1 VDVIVYVETNFLM
14 SVATGREARGDDLL
28 AAVSASVRVAV
39 PSGCYMESF
48 SAFEDEQKRRIWFR
62 AELDKQ
68 IVQLRRDTT
77 SANAANLLDRLE
89 ESRTAN
95 LELLNDVQ
103 SRLFKL
109 VDRAAGILEPIPD
122 TPAIIQ
128 RAVTAM
134 LIPDPTDNL
143 ILHAILDHAGRFP
156 GAKKALLTDNTRDFD
171 TDDVRVALAAV
182 GINRPFRSVT
192 NVLGW
197 LGSLP
202 H

>member
-1 VDVIVYVETNFLM
+1 MGATVYVETNFLM
-14 SVATGREARGDDLL
+14 SVAMGREANGDDLL
-28 AAVSASVRVAV
+28 AAVSASVSIAI

-48 SAFEDEQKRRIWFR
+48 SAFEDEQKRRNRFR
-62 AELDKQ
+62 DELDKQ

-77 SANAANLLDRLE
+77 SANAGALLGRLE
-89 ESRTAN
+89 ESRIAN
-95 LELLNDVQ
+95 DQLLNDVQ
-103 SRLFKL
+103 ARLFGF
-109 VDRAAGILEPIPD
+109 VDRAAGILESIPEA
-122 TPAIIQ
+122 PATIHQ
-128 RAVTAM
+128 AVTTI

-156 GAKKALLTDNTRDFD
+156 GTTKALLTGNTRDFG
-171 TDDVRVALAAV
+171 TDDVHAALAAV
-182 GINRPFRSVT
+182 GINKLFGTVA